1 MFTKNPA
8 AGPDFWALDKQF
20 FRDKIL
26 SISLTNLNYCV
37 MTAVEVKADRI
48 YESDFVNVS
57 VSLSDLIEHRDRSQD
72 YSIPA

>member
-1 MFTKNPA
+1 
-8 AGPDFWALDKQF
+8 
-20 FRDKIL
+20 
-26 SISLTNLNYCV
+26 

-57 VSLSDLIEHRDRSQD
+57 VGLSDLIGHRDRSQD